1 MPCTDVFGAPSGK
14 PDASAAC
21 ERLRKARYRLNPVP
35 REQRMRA
42 KIVVLLRPDNGAEQ
56 ININRVLL
64 LALRRVLYDSMAS
77 ISPIAR

>member
-1 MPCTDVFGAPSGK
+1 
-14 PDASAAC
+14 
-21 ERLRKARYRLNPVP
+21 
-35 REQRMRA
+35 MRA